1 MKIAK
6 YTMTKSLKQKF
17 NEKKLKTQKKQAPFA
32 HVQRGE
38 NKTFDIFMDKADA
51 LLIREKIISEETKL
65 FNKALSKDKKL
76 MASSKILYSVPTT
89 PKQIKEYKKI
99 SKRLLKIAE
108 NCGAINLREN
118 MKASFDLMLETS
130 KNLDI
135 KI

>member
-1 MKIAK
+1 MKITK
-6 YTMTKSLKQKF
+6 HTINKSLKQKF
-17 NEKKLKTQKKQAPFA
+17 NEKKFKTQKNQAPFA
-32 HVQRGE
+32 HILRGE

-51 LLIREKIISEETKL
+51 LIISEKIILEETEL
-65 FNKALSKDKKL
+65 FNKALSKDKKI
-76 MASSKILYSVPTT
+76 MKSSKKLNSVPTT
-89 PKQIKEYKKI
+89 PKQIKEYKEI
-99 SKRLLKIAE
+99 SNRLLKIAE